1 MWSWA
6 SDRDARCRAQGRTA
20 AVSPQ
25 TLGISWGHTGGPC
38 PDWFSQSR
46 RHASPTRSAWLGGHV
61 SCPSPW
67 QHLPLRGARP
77 DPRVKLPPN
86 LGTEGPHSQ
95 SCARS
100 LSLAGRHRAVA
111 VFARSRMLSS
121 PASCSSPWGGGQAHV
136 QDSAPTAPEGQL
148 PPAACPHQP
157 PPPRTAVSS
166 PGEKSMGLLRVC
178 RAGRSLLASGCWP
191 LGLGPTGPPAAASAW
206 CSGRTG
212 ARTGGNRRNV
222 GARGLAHREAAR
234 PAEVRLSLMQPG
246 HARRAAVLDG
256 TCPLSKE

>member
-121 PASCSSPWGGGQAHV
+121 PASCSSPWGGGKPTCRTAHPPLLRA
-136 QDSAPTAPEGQL
+136 SFHRPPAPTS
-148 PPAACPHQP
+148 P
-157 PPPRTAVSS
+157 PPPNSCLLTRREEHGVASGLQGRALTS
-166 PGEKSMGLLRVC
+166 GLGLLAAGPRPHRAPSCCLCLVLRENGSQDGRQQEEC
-178 RAGRSLLASGCWP
+178 RGTWPCSSRGCASRRSATVPDAARTRPTGSCAGR
-191 LGLGPTGPPAAASAW
+191 
-206 CSGRTG
+206 
-212 ARTGGNRRNV
+212 
-222 GARGLAHREAAR
+222 H
-234 PAEVRLSLMQPG
+234 LST
-246 HARRAAVLDG
+246 V
-256 TCPLSKE
+256 